1 MTGEH
6 TTSVGESV
14 PDRFDVREFARTAVG
29 SYRSEIDLEAFAA
42 QPLKPATVRVLA
54 TLRELERSTMTYL
67 RNVLVTPTH
76 KDARVTAFL
85 TTWAFEKFWIADS
98 FEAIAR
104 AHGLDVTEPLP
115 LSRFRGIALEVAER
129 ATPIVEAFRA
139 NSIGPDVIGVHL
151 ASVTVDEWIT
161 ESAYTRLA
169 EFDPHPVLLT
179 VLEHVQEVKRRHR
192 LFVEVDAV
200 NRLESSARARSLS
213 RRSLRRAAWPI
224 GAASLPKSETAFF
237 YETLV
242 DEALADRIDERVQ
255 GLPGL
260 ERLRL
265 VRTARVKA
273 LRGGSTPTATTG
285 RWLGRAAATA
295 RNALPLG
302 TTGSTAAPKT
312 TTPST
317 TTSSTTTSPS
327 TNTLKGG
334 PTG

>member
-6 TTSVGESV
+6 TTSVGDSV

-42 QPLKPATVRVLA
+42 RPLEPATVRVLA
-54 TLRELERSTMTYL
+54 TMRELERSTMTYL

-115 LSRFRGIALEVAER
+115 LSRFRGLALELAER
-129 ATPIVEAFRA
+129 ATPIVESFRA
-139 NSIGPDVIGVHL
+139 NSIGPDVIGLHM
-151 ASVTVDEWIT
+151 ASVTIDEWIT
-161 ESAYTRLA
+161 ESAYTKLA
-169 EFDPHPVLLT
+169 EIDPHPVLLA
-179 VLEHVQEVKRRHR
+179 VLDHVQEVKKRHR

-200 NRLESSARARSLS
+200 NRLESSPRARSLS
-213 RRSLRRAAWPI
+213 RRSLPRAAWPI

-237 YETLV
+237 YETLI
-242 DEALADRIDERVQ
+242 DDALAVRIDEKVQ

-260 ERLRL
+260 EKLRL
-265 VRTARVKA
+265 VRTARAKA

-295 RNALPLG
+295 KNALPH
-302 TTGSTAAPKT
+302 ST
-312 TTPST
+312 S
-317 TTSSTTTSPS
+317 TSPS
-327 TNTLKGG
+327 NTTAKTPTTTTTTTTDSLKGG